1 MINIGVN
8 FKIQDSPRRNTA
20 FLLSASALPGF
31 CNFGTYLAN
40 NSMTSRI
47 KNIKETG
54 FKEPMVIFPL
64 KQYEALIEYLED
76 IEDRLSIQERLNE
89 PTLSQEK
96 VEEYFTKKFGDK

>member
-1 MINIGVN
+1 
-8 FKIQDSPRRNTA
+8 
-20 FLLSASALPGF
+20 
-31 CNFGTYLAN
+31 
-40 NSMTSRI
+40 
-47 KNIKETG
+47 
-54 FKEPMVIFPL
+54 MVIFPL